1 MNSYAHLD
9 NLRQYYEL
17 RAAQCHWIAH
27 ARRLIWQNRKH
38 KDQSACIYSLLLW
51 YETKYEADEMM
62 DKLSKHWP
70 RLSGQMN
77 GKQGEK

>member
-9 NLRQYYEL
+9 NLRRYYEL

-27 ARRLIWQNRKH
+27 ARRLIWQNRKD

-51 YETKYEADEMM
+51 YETKYEADMM
-62 DKLSKHWP
+62 MEILNEHWP